1 MKRIPSFSRCVT
13 SSEVKMSWQLLALSF
28 QHVLLGLALLL
39 FQPLKTTAAEADL
52 KPGDTIGPDNWERV
66 KGMVGDNLLDRIRQ
80 GYSFKIKESTRYD
93 VPRQYM
99 EATKK
104 YSGKVRL
111 GADGELLNY
120 VAGRPF
126 PQIEPRDPQAG
137 QKVAWNFYWR
147 WRGDDYKAGG
157 GTEIGRVIR
166 YAIEKDG
173 SERRADF
180 VSYFLFP
187 RTRVTLDPKPVI
199 PGYEHVDSIQLRIDQ
214 YPRDTAGTALLE
226 IRYADPKRPDDLYLY
241 IPNLRRIRRSTT
253 TQRCQTL
260 APSEFNLDDINFF
273 SGKITDFNYKLL
285 GEKKAF
291 TNYAQEK
298 VPYHRKQGD
307 YLPIDESWE
316 VQDVYVLEITPKD
329 PNYCSA
335 KRVLWINKVTWEP
348 AWGMTWDRK
357 GEYWKEMALFHFPAK
372 LVDGQVV
379 WEEGTGYIVN
389 VQNGRSSV
397 LTTSRLYNQG
407 YPPTLFTLDSM
418 HRIMRGAGVE

>member
-1 MKRIPSFSRCVT
+1 MRSI
-13 SSEVKMSWQLLALSF
+13 VKSQWNSHLKIC
-28 QHVLLGLALLL
+28 ALLL
-39 FQPLKTTAAEADL
+39 CFFLSFSLGAHAAEVDL
-52 KPGDTIGPDNWERV
+52 KPGDVIGPHNSEKV
-66 KGMVGDNLLDRIRQ
+66 KGMVGDNLLDRIKQ
-80 GYSFKIKESTRYD
+80 GYSFKIKEPTRYD
-93 VPRQYM
+93 VPREYL

-104 YSGKVRL
+104 YSGRVRL
-111 GADGELLNY
+111 GPEGELVNH
-120 VAGRPF
+120 VAGVPF
-126 PQIEPRDPQAG
+126 PDFSPNDPQAG
-137 QKVAWNFYWR
+137 LKLAWNFYWR

-157 GTEIGRVIR
+157 GTEVGKVVRH
-166 YAIEKDG
+166 AIERDG

-199 PGYEHVDSIQLRIDQ
+199 PGYEHIDSIQLRIDQ
-214 YPRDTAGTALLE
+214 YPRDSSGTALLE

-241 IPNLRRIRRSTT
+241 IPTLRRIRRSTT

-273 SGKITDFNYKLL
+273 SGKITDFNYKFI
-285 GEKKAF
+285 GEKKAL

-298 VPYHRKQGD
+298 VPYHRKNGD
-307 YLPIDESWE
+307 YLPLDESWE
-316 VQDVYVLEITPKD
+316 VQEVYVLEIMPKD

-335 KRVLWINKVTWEP
+335 KRVLWVNKVTWEP

-372 LVDGQVV
+372 LADGQVV
-379 WEEGTGYIVN
+379 WQEGTGYIVN

-407 YPPTLFTLDSM
+407 YPHTLFTLDSM
-418 HRIMRGAGVE
+418 HRIMRGGAVD